1 MTYYFA
7 AWRTRA
13 AAEVLLL
20 GTLCT
25 WMVPRNASRVHTHP
39 RNAMQLLMHATVHRM
54 SCHGCTPAMHATALF
69 CNFGGRGVWWCMKA
83 LTQFRVHRCR
93 TPGVGVLERASCK
106 LQQCDVLTM
115 CCIHIYYICKFSG
128 GLPAPHTSKQ
138 LREPSA
144 MQPCLHSGEGFAAY
158 ALHALLRCCPALGR
172 VHNGP
177 TLHRER

>member
-1 MTYYFA
+1 MQRGEPGQQPRCSFSVPCARGWCPEMHRECT
-7 AWRTRA
+7 RTR
-13 AAEVLLL
+13 EMQCNCKCMQ
-20 GTLCT
+20 LCT
-25 WMVPRNASRVHTHP
+25 A
-39 RNAMQLLMHATVHRM
+39 
-54 SCHGCTPAMHATALF
+54 CHVTAAPQQCMRLPCF
-69 CNFGGRGVWWCMKA
+69 PPLGGRGVWWCMKA

-158 ALHALLRCCPALGR
+158 ALYALLRCCPALGR

>member
-1 MTYYFA
+1 M
-7 AWRTRA
+7 
-13 AAEVLLL
+13 LLL

-39 RNAMQLLMHATVHRM
+39 RNAMQLQMHATVHRM

-128 GLPAPHTSKQ
+128 GLHAPHTSKKV
-138 LREPSA
+138 RENPRTISDAA
-144 MQPCLHSGEGFAAY
+144 M
-158 ALHALLRCCPALGR
+158 PALGR
-172 VHNGP
+172 RLRSIRLARTPALLSG
-177 TLHRER
+177 TG